1 MMDTRLGPGLERTG
15 AREDACPRGSR
26 GWAIAQRPARPGGRL
41 GRSRDDGPEGRG
53 QALPPANELVDPE
66 VYFLGHQRRTVA
78 GRVEAGDVGRAAHG
92 DRAGADDPEVLTGL
106 GRSAERG
113 GGEEGR

>member
-1 MMDTRLGPGLERTG
+1 MMDTRLGPGLERAG

-66 VYFLGHQRRTVA
+66 VYFLGQLLVVGVELLQDGEAAGMDIALHQS
-78 GRVEAGDVGRAAHG
+78 EYDWCLC
-92 DRAGADDPEVLTGL
+92 D
-106 GRSAERG
+106 
-113 GGEEGR
+113 